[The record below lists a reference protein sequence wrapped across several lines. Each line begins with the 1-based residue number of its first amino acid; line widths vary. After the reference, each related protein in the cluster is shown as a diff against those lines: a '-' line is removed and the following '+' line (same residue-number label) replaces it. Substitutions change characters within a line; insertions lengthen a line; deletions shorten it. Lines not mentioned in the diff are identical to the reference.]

1 MSLAGAGIHFAVG
14 LGTTELFD
22 VFGGHSGAV
31 GKGVAL
37 GLDIL
42 AAGFYALYGLFARKG
57 ARWAFVAG
65 MVFYALD
72 GLLLYVKDWLAAA
85 FHAYVL
91 FRLFQ
96 GLQAAGQLAALRAQS
111 SGGPYAGYVPPA
123 SAPSNDVWP
132 PPPMFEPVL

>member
-22 VFGGHSGAV
+22 VFGGHSGAA

-72 GLLLYVKDWLAAA
+72 GLLLLYVKDWLAAA

-96 GLQAAGQLAALRAQS
+96 GFQAAGQLAALRAQS

-132 PPPMFEPVL
+132 PPPNV